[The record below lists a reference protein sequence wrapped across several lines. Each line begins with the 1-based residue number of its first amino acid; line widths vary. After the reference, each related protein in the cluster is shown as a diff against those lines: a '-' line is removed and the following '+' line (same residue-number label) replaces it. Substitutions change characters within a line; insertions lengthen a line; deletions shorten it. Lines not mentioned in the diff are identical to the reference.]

1 MESQTSD
8 KETGRAIFALYA
20 RAVAAFQSGE
30 ALLPLAKEKARTA
43 LALLDALPR
52 PPHQSAAPPASPQGE
67 AFVRQYPLV

>member
-1 MESQTSD
+1 MESQTSE

-52 PPHQSAAPPASPQGE
+52 LTQEQLCIREELMEYIKKSGCQ
-67 AFVRQYPLV
+67 

>member
-30 ALLPLAKEKARTA
+30 ALLPLA
-43 LALLDALPR
+43 
-52 PPHQSAAPPASPQGE
+52 
-67 AFVRQYPLV
+67 